1 MKNQLELVP
10 DQVMRSCRECGS
22 KRRHYRMGDV
32 IMEDGQ
38 HPVAEFQCMGCM
50 GVRTILLRR
59 TDFFE
64 EEIYDTPKNKKPRTR
79 I

>member
-1 MKNQLELVP
+1 MRNKLELVP

-22 KRRHYRMGDV
+22 KTRHYRMSDV
-32 IMEDGQ
+32 IIEEGQ
-38 HPVAEFQCMGCM
+38 HPVADFQCMGCM

-64 EEIYDTPKNKKPRTR
+64 EDIYETPKKKNTTTN
-79 I
+79 

>member
-1 MKNQLELVP
+1 MRNKLELVP

-22 KRRHYRMGDV
+22 KRRHYRMSDV
-32 IMEDGQ
+32 IVEEGQ
-38 HPVAEFQCMGCM
+38 HPVADFQCMGCM

-64 EEIYDTPKNKKPRTR
+64 EDIYETPKKKNTTPN
-79 I
+79 